1 MSNKTDFRRTLKRE
15 RLHHPREEAI
25 LELVFNDEQ
34 EALCNEE
41 FVLNHQRHMPA
52 IQEFLEEMSEL
63 DSCGPRALFQ

>member
-15 RLHHPREEAI
+15 RLRQPREEAI

-41 FVLNHQRHMPA
+41 FVLNHQRQMPA

-63 DSCGPRALFQ
+63 DSCGPRVFFQ